1 MLAMNE
7 SINESKNKLKLYFY
21 FYFFTPLKMNP
32 ESLNMTCDEFM
43 LSLGD
48 AFLVDNYTKEL
59 TNSQLQYIA
68 YKTNKVFG
76 TDFTDDDVFDI
87 IYEYI
92 KAYEE

>member
-1 MLAMNE
+1 
-7 SINESKNKLKLYFY
+7 
-21 FYFFTPLKMNP
+21 
-32 ESLNMTCDEFM
+32 M